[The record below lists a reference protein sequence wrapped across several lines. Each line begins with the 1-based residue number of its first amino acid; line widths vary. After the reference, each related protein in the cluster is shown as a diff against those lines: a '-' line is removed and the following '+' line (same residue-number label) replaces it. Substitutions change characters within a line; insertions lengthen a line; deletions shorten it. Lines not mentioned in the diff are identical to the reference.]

1 MLGLC
6 LLYKFVQ
13 HLLSLLTRSSLTRK
27 AGFALP
33 LTVCA
38 LLAAAHHS
46 SLLLCTCM
54 LALLA
59 PVLALQI
66 ENLTR
71 LKANQSEILNLHS
84 DGHHDGMCFLS
95 YTPERCSSEH

>member
-1 MLGLC
+1 
-6 LLYKFVQ
+6 
-13 HLLSLLTRSSLTRK
+13 
-27 AGFALP
+27 
-33 LTVCA
+33 
-38 LLAAAHHS
+38 
-46 SLLLCTCM
+46 M

-59 PVLALQI
+59 PVLAFQI

-71 LKANQSEILNLHS
+71 LKANQSEILNLRS

>member
-1 MLGLC
+1 
-6 LLYKFVQ
+6 
-13 HLLSLLTRSSLTRK
+13 
-27 AGFALP
+27 
-33 LTVCA
+33 
-38 LLAAAHHS
+38 
-46 SLLLCTCM
+46 M

-59 PVLALQI
+59 PVLAFQI

-95 YTPERCSSEH
+95 YTPARCSSEH